1 MVKTTYIVLMAILC
15 MCLTACEEEWR
26 EDNTTI
32 ARNDF
37 AMIQLET
44 DICRHAA
51 SEGACLRHLKA
62 RIQ

>member
-1 MVKTTYIVLMAILC
+1 MYLALMCVSCVL
-15 MCLTACEEEWR
+15 LTACDEEWK
-26 EDNTTI
+26 EDNRPI

-51 SEGACLRHLKA
+51 SEGACLQHLKA
-62 RIQ
+62 RIE